1 MKKDKYIS
9 IADFAKQAGVSK
21 QAVYSRTK
29 SQDLNKFIK
38 LENGK
43 KLINTKALELF
54 NKSSSQSS
62 FNQVEQPKPQ
72 EQEKDSIDKVLE
84 VLARQL
90 EEKDRQIEQLNK
102 HLEGA
107 YKVIEQQSI
116 LLDQQQ
122 KLNLIDK
129 KEDIKEMAATAN
141 ATPAA
146 PMEEAEQEQP
156 PKKKWFNFFSK

>member
-9 IADFAKQAGVSK
+9 IADFAKEAGVTK
-21 QAVYSRTK
+21 QAVYSRQK

-62 FNQVEQPKPQ
+62 FNQSFNQVEQG
-72 EQEKDSIDKVLE
+72 LE
-84 VLARQL
+84 STEREYIESL
-90 EEKDRQIEQLNK
+90 KKQIEELQRDKQEL
-102 HLEGA
+102 
-107 YKVIEQQSI
+107 YR

-122 KLNLIDK
+122 QLT
-129 KEDIKEMAATAN
+129 AQAN
-141 ATPAA
+141 ATIKKLQA
-146 PMEEAEQEQP
+146 PKEETSIIQQER
-156 PKKKWFNFFSK
+156 KKPGFFARLFSRDN

>member
-9 IADFAKQAGVSK
+9 IADFAKQAGVTK
-21 QAVYSRTK
+21 QAVYSRQK

-62 FNQVEQPKPQ
+62 FNQFNQVEQG
-72 EQEKDSIDKVLE
+72 LE
-84 VLARQL
+84 SAEREYIESL
-90 EEKDRQIEQLNK
+90 KKQIEELQRDKQEL
-102 HLEGA
+102 
-107 YKVIEQQSI
+107 YR

-122 KLNLIDK
+122 QLT
-129 KEDIKEMAATAN
+129 AQAN
-141 ATPAA
+141 ATIKLLQA
-146 PMEEAEQEQP
+146 PKEEASVIQQEKQEQ
-156 PKKKWFNFFSK
+156 KKQGFFARLFSRDN

>member
-1 MKKDKYIS
+1 MKNKYIS
-9 IADFAKQAGVSK
+9 VSEFAKAAGVSK

-62 FNQVEQPKPQ
+62 SNQVEQG
-72 EQEKDSIDKVLE
+72 LE
-84 VLARQL
+84 STEREYIESL
-90 EEKDRQIEQLNK
+90 KKQIEELQRDKQEL
-102 HLEGA
+102 
-107 YKVIEQQSI
+107 YR

-122 KLNLIDK
+122 QLT
-129 KEDIKEMAATAN
+129 AQAN
-141 ATPAA
+141 ATIKQLQLQA
-146 PMEEAEQEQP
+146 PKEEASIIQQEKQEQ
-156 PKKKWFNFFSK
+156 KKQGFFARLFSRDN

>member
-21 QAVYSRTK
+21 QAVYSRLK

-62 FNQVEQPKPQ
+62 SNQVEQG
-72 EQEKDSIDKVLE
+72 LE
-84 VLARQL
+84 STEREYIESL
-90 EEKDRQIEQLNK
+90 KKQIEELQRDKQEL
-102 HLEGA
+102 
-107 YKVIEQQSI
+107 YR

-122 KLNLIDK
+122 QLT
-129 KEDIKEMAATAN
+129 AQAN
-141 ATPAA
+141 ATIKLLQVPK
-146 PMEEAEQEQP
+146 EEASVIQQEKQEKQEQ
-156 PKKKWFNFFSK
+156 KKQGFFARLFSRDN

>member
-9 IADFAKQAGVSK
+9 IADFAKEAGVTK
-21 QAVYSRTK
+21 QAVYSRQK

-62 FNQVEQPKPQ
+62 FNQSFNQVEQG
-72 EQEKDSIDKVLE
+72 LE
-84 VLARQL
+84 STEREYIESL
-90 EEKDRQIEQLNK
+90 KKQIEELQRDKQEL
-102 HLEGA
+102 
-107 YKVIEQQSI
+107 YR

-122 KLNLIDK
+122 QLT
-129 KEDIKEMAATAN
+129 AQAN
-141 ATPAA
+141 ATIKQLQA
-146 PMEEAEQEQP
+146 PKEEASIIQQEKQEQ
-156 PKKKWFNFFSK
+156 KKQGFFARLFSRDN

>member
-21 QAVYSRTK
+21 QAVYSRLK

-62 FNQVEQPKPQ
+62 FNQCVEQG
-72 EQEKDSIDKVLE
+72 LE
-84 VLARQL
+84 STEREYIEFL
-90 EEKDRQIEQLNK
+90 KKQIEELQRDKQEL
-102 HLEGA
+102 
-107 YKVIEQQSI
+107 YR

-122 KLNLIDK
+122 QLT
-129 KEDIKEMAATAN
+129 AQAN
-141 ATPAA
+141 ATIKLQA
-146 PMEEAEQEQP
+146 PKEETSIIQQER
-156 PKKKWFNFFSK
+156 KKPGFFARLFSRDN

>member
-62 FNQVEQPKPQ
+62 FNQFNQVEQ
-72 EQEKDSIDKVLE
+72 DLE
-84 VLARQL
+84 STEREYIETL
-90 EEKDRQIEQLNK
+90 KKQIEELQRDKQEL
-102 HLEGA
+102 
-107 YKVIEQQSI
+107 YR

-122 KLNLIDK
+122 QLT
-129 KEDIKEMAATAN
+129 AQAN
-141 ATPAA
+141 ATIKKLQA
-146 PMEEAEQEQP
+146 PKEEASVIQQEKQEQ
-156 PKKKWFNFFSK
+156 KKQGFFARLFSRDN

>member
-1 MKKDKYIS
+1 MKKDRYIS

-21 QAVYSRTK
+21 QAVYSRLK

-62 FNQVEQPKPQ
+62 FNQVEQG
-72 EQEKDSIDKVLE
+72 LE
-84 VLARQL
+84 STEREYIESL
-90 EEKDRQIEQLNK
+90 KKQIEELQRDKQEL
-102 HLEGA
+102 
-107 YKVIEQQSI
+107 YR

-122 KLNLIDK
+122 QLT
-129 KEDIKEMAATAN
+129 AQAN
-141 ATPAA
+141 ATIKQLQLQA
-146 PMEEAEQEQP
+146 PKEEASVIQQEKQEQ
-156 PKKKWFNFFSK
+156 KKQGFFARLFSRDN